1 MRVNITGRHLE
12 MTDALRQYVE
22 KKTSRLVKYHNRIS
36 DMEVVV
42 DEEGIHKKCEVIIK
56 VDHAEPFVVTER
68 GEDLYACIDTSVDK
82 MERQLK
88 RFKEK
93 SRIRKGRT
101 GTAEAA
107 HDLNEADES
116 R

>member
-1 MRVNITGRHLE
+1 MRVNITGRHMD
-12 MTDALRQYVE
+12 MTDALRNYVE

-42 DEEGIHKKCEVIIK
+42 EEEGNKKKCEIIIK

-68 GEDLYACIDTSVDK
+68 GDDMYACIDMSVDK
-82 MERQLK
+82 IERQLK

-107 HDLNEADES
+107 GEVIES
-116 R
+116 

>member
-1 MRVNITGRHLE
+1 MRVNITGRHME
-12 MTDALRQYVE
+12 ITDALRQYVE

-42 DEEGIHKKCEVIIK
+42 EEEGLLKKCEIIIK
-56 VDHAEPFVVTER
+56 VDHADPFVVTER
-68 GEDLYACIDTSVDK
+68 GDDLYACVDTSVDK
-82 MERQLK
+82 IERQLK

-107 HDLNEADES
+107 GEVTET
-116 R
+116 

>member
-1 MRVNITGRHLE
+1 MRVNITGRHMD
-12 MTDALRQYVE
+12 MTDALRNYIE

-42 DEEGIHKKCEVIIK
+42 EEEGNKKKVEIIIK

-68 GEDLYACIDTSVDK
+68 GEDMYACIDMSVDK
-82 MERQLK
+82 IERQLK

-107 HDLNEADES
+107 SEVAES
-116 R
+116 